1 MALPMIETGYKPE
14 FGLGAV
20 YQGFNAAN
28 ADNSA
33 ELEIIKQF
41 LANQREQQMQ
51 PLDVNIKQTESDRAT
66 VGRSPDMLDAYQRG
80 YIGQNNSQD
89 AAGQKAMA
97 LLPFQIAAEQA
108 KAKRDTS
115 SDNLFGR
122 MFGNVEKQYDKSL
135 PKQERNAAATEAVAL
150 ANTLKQND
158 PKFLQQQQLRE
169 MSDDTKEY
177 IAEINNQRA
186 LQAAQLRGSGGKDPY
201 QEFYKLTP
209 ERRLG
214 IVEWALSTGI
224 NPITQ
229 QPMAVSERDTW
240 KALYNQ
246 DLQTYNARNASNAK
260 EGSIPIDAVTKGA
273 IPTRPAITAGTP
285 KVIGNGMPVEDR
297 SGQGVTKSGNKFTI
311 TKE

>member
-1 MALPMIETGYKPE
+1 MIETGYKPE

-66 VGRSPDMLDAYQRG
+66 VGRSPEMLDAYQRG

-122 MFGNVEKQYDKSL
+122 MFGGMERQYDQSL
-135 PKQERNAAATEAVAL
+135 PENDRIAAATESVAL

-158 PKFLQQQQLRE
+158 PKFLQNQQINE
-169 MSDDTKEY
+169 MKDDTREY
-177 IAEINNQRA
+177 IAELNARKAIQEA
-186 LQAAQLRGSGGKDPY
+186 LMHNSGGDKPVKSAEEALARQLTQKY
-201 QEFYKLTP
+201 ASGQITYEQYMAELASIFNAKNAAKVQPGTKLDLPKLGDQVPLTEKPPQQTYTP
-209 ERRLG
+209 
-214 IVEWALSTGI
+214 STGAQ
-224 NPITQ
+224 Q
-229 QPMAVSERDTW
+229 QPATKLSPEQR
-240 KALYNQ
+240 KAL
-246 DLQTYNARNASNAK
+246 
-260 EGSIPIDAVTKGA
+260 IDKITKG
-273 IPTRPAITAGTP
+273 
-285 KVIGNGMPVEDR
+285 
-297 SGQGVTKSGNKFTI
+297 Q
-311 TKE
+311 

>member
-66 VGRSPDMLDAYQRG
+66 VGRSPEMLDAYQRG
-80 YIGQNNSQD
+80 YIGQNDSQA
-89 AAGQKAMA
+89 AAGTKAQA
-97 LLPFQIAAEQA
+97 LLPFAIAAEQS

-122 MFGNVEKQYDKSL
+122 MFGGMERQYDQSL
-135 PKQERNAAATEAVAL
+135 PEKDRIAAATEAVAL

-158 PKFLQQQQLRE
+158 PKFLQNQQISE
-169 MSDDTKEY
+169 MKDDTREY
-177 IAEINNQRA
+177 IAELNARRA
-186 LQAAQLRGSGGKDPY
+186 IQEALMRNSGGDKPVKSAEEALARQLTQKY
-201 QEFYKLTP
+201 AAGQITYEQYMAELASIFNAKNAAKVQPGTKLDLPKLGDQVPLTEKPPQQTYTP
-209 ERRLG
+209 N
-214 IVEWALSTGI
+214 TGAQ
-224 NPITQ
+224 Q
-229 QPMAVSERDTW
+229 QPATKLSPEQR
-240 KALYNQ
+240 KAL
-246 DLQTYNARNASNAK
+246 
-260 EGSIPIDAVTKGA
+260 IDKITKG
-273 IPTRPAITAGTP
+273 
-285 KVIGNGMPVEDR
+285 
-297 SGQGVTKSGNKFTI
+297 Q
-311 TKE
+311 

>member
-1 MALPMIETGYKPE
+1 MIETGYKPE

-66 VGRSPDMLDAYQRG
+66 VARSHEMLDAYQRG

-122 MFGNVEKQYDKSL
+122 MFGGMERQYDQSL
-135 PKQERNAAATEAVAL
+135 PEKDRIAAATESVAL

-158 PKFLQQQQLRE
+158 PKFLQNQQISE
-169 MSDDTKEY
+169 MKDDTREY
-177 IAEINNQRA
+177 IAELNARKAIQEA
-186 LQAAQLRGSGGKDPY
+186 LMRNSGGDKPVKSAEEALARQLTQKY
-201 QEFYKLTP
+201 ASGQITYEQYMAELASIFNAKNAAKVQPGTKLDLPKLGDQVPLTEKPPQQTYTP
-209 ERRLG
+209 
-214 IVEWALSTGI
+214 STG
-224 NPITQ
+224 TQ
-229 QPMAVSERDTW
+229 QQPATKLSPEQR
-240 KALYNQ
+240 KAL
-246 DLQTYNARNASNAK
+246 
-260 EGSIPIDAVTKGA
+260 IDKITKG
-273 IPTRPAITAGTP
+273 
-285 KVIGNGMPVEDR
+285 
-297 SGQGVTKSGNKFTI
+297 Q
-311 TKE
+311 